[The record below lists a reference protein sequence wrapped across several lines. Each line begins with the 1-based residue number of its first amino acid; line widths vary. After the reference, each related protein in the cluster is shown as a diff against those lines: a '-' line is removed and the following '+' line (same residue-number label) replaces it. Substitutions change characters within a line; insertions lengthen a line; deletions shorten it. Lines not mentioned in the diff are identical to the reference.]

1 MIIKI
6 LKNQK
11 GIALIWTAIF
21 SIASLGF
28 VALAVDLSFS
38 YVVSTELKSVADAAA
53 LTAASSYLNELRESV
68 DGVDGGV
75 DFAAI
80 RVNVQQTVNA
90 IVGRSRVLNLGVNTD
105 VAIQIQYGRYQDNG
119 LPYDGSQFTDLT
131 GDIGVDGEAMEQISA
146 FRVIASRSEADG
158 NALPFNFAAAIGVEE
173 FALER
178 DSVAILAPRNFV
190 LVIDTSGSMDD
201 LSYVRPEGEIASP
214 PWSPEESFIIYPPAE
229 DEAGTPWFSPHSPS
243 NDAFDAFNPVVPQPL
258 QVVLDSSFN
267 FVERLVRDGTLGDSA
282 GVNYFSGGAVR
293 KIDLTSLTA
302 LSLEEQFTPL
312 LTNETLYNNLVQ
324 GPDTD
329 EFGTA
334 LPSHFRLPVEF
345 VYDFVS
351 EQYNGNIA
359 IPNGHTNIGGAIDA
373 GLNSIANAVAGL
385 TQSISVIV
393 LFTDGQPDCAPIIGG
408 GAIECFGSDATS
420 EQRTRAREYAFERA
434 TAAIGEG
441 VVIYPISYGNLDEET
456 LTLLD
461 EIAVLS
467 GLSDGHFRAGESN
480 NVEEI
485 SDVLDSIFEEI
496 FQLIPFVLVA

>member
-158 NALPFNFAAAIGVEE
+158 NALPFNFAA
-173 FALER
+173 
-178 DSVAILAPRNFV
+178 
-190 LVIDTSGSMDD
+190 
-201 LSYVRPEGEIASP
+201 
-214 PWSPEESFIIYPPAE
+214 
-229 DEAGTPWFSPHSPS
+229 
-243 NDAFDAFNPVVPQPL
+243 
-258 QVVLDSSFN
+258 
-267 FVERLVRDGTLGDSA
+267 GDW
-282 GVNYFSGGAVR
+282 R
-293 KIDLTSLTA
+293 
-302 LSLEEQFTPL
+302 
-312 LTNETLYNNLVQ
+312 
-324 GPDTD
+324 
-329 EFGTA
+329 
-334 LPSHFRLPVEF
+334 
-345 VYDFVS
+345 
-351 EQYNGNIA
+351 
-359 IPNGHTNIGGAIDA
+359 
-373 GLNSIANAVAGL
+373 
-385 TQSISVIV
+385 
-393 LFTDGQPDCAPIIGG
+393 
-408 GAIECFGSDATS
+408 
-420 EQRTRAREYAFERA
+420 
-434 TAAIGEG
+434 
-441 VVIYPISYGNLDEET
+441 
-456 LTLLD
+456 
-461 EIAVLS
+461 
-467 GLSDGHFRAGESN
+467 
-480 NVEEI
+480 
-485 SDVLDSIFEEI
+485 
-496 FQLIPFVLVA
+496 